1 MELIKNLNEETKQDN
16 IKGLVSVIIPTY
28 NREHSLQHSINSML
42 EQSHVNWELIIVDD
56 CSTDNTATV
65 VGNYR
70 QNDKRIFYLR
80 LNRNSGACVARNEG
94 ILLAKGE
101 YITFLDS
108 DDEYLPTKIEKQLS
122 HFLQSSNENLGV
134 VSCGRIDYRGKK
146 EYRRDLPE
154 CKNNY
159 FKSLLAKERGIGAGT
174 PFLMV
179 KSSIIKENKIFF
191 DPQMPAMQ
199 DWDFVIRIC
208 KNHDFEF
215 VSDYLVKVNHHENDR
230 VYNASNAIKAIEI
243 QYDKYENWL
252 LNDPDSHKKFV
263 KRAGVIMA
271 HHISIVY
278 AINFLNFASEKF
290 NGQNKLE
297 IQFFKSIIKLF
308 KFRYFKLFYMK
319 FY

>member
-1 MELIKNLNEETKQDN
+1 MNSKPIINP
-16 IKGLVSVIIPTY
+16 LVSVIMPSY
-28 NREHSLQHSINSML
+28 NREKSLGLAIDSIVN
-42 EQSHVNWELIIVDD
+42 QTYINWELIIVDD
-56 CSTDNTATV
+56 CSKDNTFKLV
-65 VGNYR
+65 SNY
-70 QNDKRIFYLR
+70 QKQDKRIFYLR

-94 ILLAKGE
+94 ILFAKGE

-108 DDEYLPTKIEKQLS
+108 DDEYVPTKIEKQLS

-134 VSCGRIDYRGKK
+134 VSCGRIDYRGEK

-208 KNHDFEF
+208 KDYDFEF
-215 VSDYLVKVNHHENDR
+215 VADYLVKVNHHENDR
-230 VYNASNAIKAIEI
+230 VYNASNAVKAIEF
-243 QYDKYENWL
+243 QYNKYENWL
-252 LNDPDSHKKFV
+252 LNDSDSHKKFV

-271 HHISIVY
+271 HHVSILY
-278 AINFLNFASEKF
+278 ATNFLNLASEKF
-290 NGQNKLE
+290 DGQNKLE